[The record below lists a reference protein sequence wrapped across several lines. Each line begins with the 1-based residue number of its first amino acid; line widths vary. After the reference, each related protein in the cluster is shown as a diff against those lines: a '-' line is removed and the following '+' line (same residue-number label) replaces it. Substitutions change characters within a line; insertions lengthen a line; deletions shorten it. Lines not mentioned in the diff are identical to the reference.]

1 MKKNLLSILILALL
15 IVNLVMTCISTFS
28 VMSTNK
34 KTAAVVENIATVLNI
49 ELAAPEGEEG
59 EGEGEVSMADT
70 ALYSLADEMTILLA
84 KGSDGT
90 SHYALVKVA
99 LSMNNKSEGYET
111 YGATIGDNE
120 PLIKSIINEVIG
132 GYTADEVQARSDEVK
147 QKILDKLEERFE
159 SDFIYDVSFSEFI
172 VQ

>member
-15 IVNLVMTCISTFS
+15 IVNLIMTCISTFS

-34 KTAAVVENIATVLNI
+34 KTAAVIENIATVMNI
-49 ELAAPEGEEG
+49 ELAVPEGEEG
-59 EGEGEVSMADT
+59 GKEEVSMADT
-70 ALYSLADEMTILLA
+70 ALQPLTDEMTILLA
-84 KGSDGT
+84 KGSDGQ

-99 LSMNNKSEGYET
+99 LSMNTKSEGYET
-111 YGATIGDNE
+111 YGATIADNE

-132 GYTADEVQARSDEVK
+132 GYTADEVQARTDEIK
-147 QKILDKLEERFE
+147 QKILDQLEERFE
-159 SDFIYDVSFSEFI
+159 SDFIYDVAFSEFI